1 MNYKHTTTKISQFLL
16 YSKTQFL
23 TSKKN
28 VLSQEALH
36 IQVIY
41 IGLPCRQINYNMS
54 IIIYYDH
61 HTETLFAER
70 FQMTQVTAM

>member
-1 MNYKHTTTKISQFLL
+1 MNYRHKKISQFLL

-28 VLSQEALH
+28 VVLSQEALH
-36 IQVIY
+36 IQLIY
-41 IGLPCRQINYNMS
+41 TGLPCRQINYILS

-61 HTETLFAER
+61 HTEMLFAER
-70 FQMTQVTAM
+70 FRVTQVTAM